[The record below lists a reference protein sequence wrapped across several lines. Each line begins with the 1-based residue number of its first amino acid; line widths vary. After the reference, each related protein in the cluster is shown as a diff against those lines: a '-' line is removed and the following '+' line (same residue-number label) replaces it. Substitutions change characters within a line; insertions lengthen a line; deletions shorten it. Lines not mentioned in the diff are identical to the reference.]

1 MLTPLGCGGAGLGAE
16 KSAQQNHGPS
26 KLDLA
31 LEEFWSWPASLNAP
45 TFDGVLVKQVFITV
59 SSSSSSSSSQLTTYK
74 INLTAGP
81 ANTHVKKYYS
91 ILNFRNVLPV
101 LDQ

>member
-16 KSAQQNHGPS
+16 KSAQQNHEPS

-45 TFDGVLVKQVFITV
+45 TFDGVLVK
-59 SSSSSSSSSQLTTYK
+59 
-74 INLTAGP
+74 
-81 ANTHVKKYYS
+81 
-91 ILNFRNVLPV
+91 
-101 LDQ
+101 